1 MGLLLERLK
10 VIHSKTSPFHPQN
23 NGNTEGFHG
32 FMNGVLAKNTRHDQ
46 FTWGQHITG
55 MLMASVNDTTL
66 FSPFFL
72 VYGRFSPT
80 HGYPTKSTDQI
91 YGLYMGDYIPDML
104 QRLHMA
110 YDEMKCNMQEA
121 RERNK
126 KRLNAQA
133 TTHKYEAGDAVF
145 YYDSTTTKGRSNKL
159 TVHWK
164 PYYRVVEQLS
174 LVNYR
179 ICHQLTGKAKV
190 VHAENLQPAFP
201 EEFGMQRGLSIKR

>member
-1 MGLLLERLK
+1 MTPHFSHHSSLCMADSVLPMDTLLN
-10 VIHSKTSPFHPQN
+10 PQI
-23 NGNTEGFHG
+23 
-32 FMNGVLAKNTRHDQ
+32 R
-46 FTWGQHITG
+46 
-55 MLMASVNDTTL
+55 
-66 FSPFFL
+66 
-72 VYGRFSPT
+72 
-80 HGYPTKSTDQI
+80 
-91 YGLYMGDYIPDML
+91 YMGEDYIPDML

-164 PYYRVVEQLS
+164 PYYRVVEQVS

-201 EEFGMQRGLSIKR
+201 EEVWDAERTLYQEVSPESEQTGRRFLSFQRTHLACPDYIGKIEQSFSLNLQNNVKLEGPTPK